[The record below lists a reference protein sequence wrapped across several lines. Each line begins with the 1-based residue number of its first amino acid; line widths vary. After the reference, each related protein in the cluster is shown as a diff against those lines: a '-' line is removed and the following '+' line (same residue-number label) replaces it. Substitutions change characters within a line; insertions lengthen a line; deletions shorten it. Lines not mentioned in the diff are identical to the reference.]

1 MCHPVNDTEEVI
13 EMGKSGVMRKF
24 LAAVGYL
31 GGGIGWLDV
40 PKIGNPDAVERGALS
55 DVVCGVNIRA
65 FWKIGF
71 YIEGKYIYC
80 SKTTDGVKV
89 IDFSDVG
96 AMVGISLNLGW

>member
-1 MCHPVNDTEEVI
+1 MMDE
-13 EMGKSGVMRKF
+13 F
-24 LAAVGYL
+24 LVAVGCL
-31 GGGIGWLDV
+31 GGGIGWFDV
-40 PKIGNPDAVERGALS
+40 PKIGNPGAVERGALI

-80 SKTTDGVKV
+80 SKMTDSVKV
-89 IDFSDVG
+89 IDLSDVG